1 MIIKHKTD
9 YVAHKYQKEIHKNL
23 KRFSVLVCHRRFG
36 KTYLAIN
43 TLIDAA
49 VRTKRENLRFG
60 YVAPYQKQAKQVA
73 WDYLK
78 RFTLNIPGTK
88 ANESES
94 AIDFPN
100 GARIRLYGSDNGES
114 MRGLYFDGVVMDEVA
129 DMRLSLIHI

>member
-9 YVAHKYQKEIHKNL
+9 YVPHKYQKEIHKNL

-60 YVAPYQKQAKQVA
+60 YVAP
-73 WDYLK
+73 
-78 RFTLNIPGTK
+78 
-88 ANESES
+88 
-94 AIDFPN
+94 
-100 GARIRLYGSDNGES
+100 
-114 MRGLYFDGVVMDEVA
+114 
-129 DMRLSLIHI
+129 